1 MLGLLGNAQIF
12 LYRGATDMRK
22 SFDGLCGMIEQ
33 HFSLSVMSGNVF
45 VFVNR
50 RRDRVKLLY
59 FDGDGLAIFY
69 KRLEKGTFRVPVGP
83 EGEAELSSAELSM
96 LLEGITPLRV
106 GRRWQAPRRAAEGT
120 GT

>member
-1 MLGLLGNAQIF
+1 MIAFTGATRIF
-12 LYRGATDMRK
+12 LYRGATDMRR
-22 SFDGLCGMIEQ
+22 SFDGLGGMVER
-33 HFSLSVMSGNVF
+33 HFSAGLLSGNLF

-83 EGEAELSSAELSM
+83 EGEAELSSADLSM

-106 GRRWQAPRRAAEGT
+106 SQRWKQPRRAAQAGD
-120 GT
+120 